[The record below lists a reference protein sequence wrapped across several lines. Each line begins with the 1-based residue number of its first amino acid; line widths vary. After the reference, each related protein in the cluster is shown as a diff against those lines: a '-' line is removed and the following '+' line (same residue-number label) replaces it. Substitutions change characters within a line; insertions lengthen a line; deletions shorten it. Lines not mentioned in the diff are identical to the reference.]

1 MGDAERIIDCERR
14 FLLETYARYPVV
26 FQRGAG
32 VFLYDLQGKRYL
44 DFVAGLGVNAL
55 GHAHPRIVKTIR
67 EQAARLPPG
76 IERDEMLKRASQAD
90 TAAHLDDW
98 ANSRGLQPPT

>member
-1 MGDAERIIDCERR
+1 MLKRRRQKQTISFKGRLAEWAE
-14 FLLETYARYPVV
+14 
-26 FQRGAG
+26 
-32 VFLYDLQGKRYL
+32 K
-44 DFVAGLGVNAL
+44 
-55 GHAHPRIVKTIR
+55 IR

-76 IERDEMLKRASQAD
+76 IERDEMLKRASHAD

>member
-1 MGDAERIIDCERR
+1 MLKRRPQKQTISFKGRLAEWAE
-14 FLLETYARYPVV
+14 
-26 FQRGAG
+26 
-32 VFLYDLQGKRYL
+32 K
-44 DFVAGLGVNAL
+44 
-55 GHAHPRIVKTIR
+55 IR

>member
-1 MGDAERIIDCERR
+1 MLKRRRQKQTISFQGRLAEWAE
-14 FLLETYARYPVV
+14 
-26 FQRGAG
+26 
-32 VFLYDLQGKRYL
+32 K
-44 DFVAGLGVNAL
+44 
-55 GHAHPRIVKTIR
+55 IR
-67 EQAARLPPG
+67 EEAARLPPG

>member
-1 MGDAERIIDCERR
+1 MLKRRRQKQTISFQGRLAEWAE
-14 FLLETYARYPVV
+14 
-26 FQRGAG
+26 
-32 VFLYDLQGKRYL
+32 K
-44 DFVAGLGVNAL
+44 
-55 GHAHPRIVKTIR
+55 IR

-90 TAAHLDDW
+90 IAAHLDDW